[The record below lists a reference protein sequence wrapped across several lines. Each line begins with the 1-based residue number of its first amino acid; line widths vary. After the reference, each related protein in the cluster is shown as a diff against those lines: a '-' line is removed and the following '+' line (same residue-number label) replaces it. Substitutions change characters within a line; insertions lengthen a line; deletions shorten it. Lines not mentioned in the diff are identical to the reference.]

1 MAERVLRI
9 FIWPILGSLLS
20 INFAFG
26 KPVTTLQDAEEIAGM
41 FEGDM
46 ILTADQERLL
56 RDQLQG
62 RNGLVDETK
71 RWPNR
76 IVYYQIVGD
85 FGMFKG
91 I

>member
-1 MAERVLRI
+1 MGLLKI
-9 FIWPILGSLLS
+9 LIWPIFGSLLS
-20 INFAFG
+20 TNPTCG
-26 KPVTTLQDAEEIAGM
+26 MPVSTLLDAEEIAGM

-56 RDQLQG
+56 RSPLQG

-76 IVYYQIVGD
+76 IVYYKIVGD
-85 FGMFKG
+85 FGMCKEL
-91 I
+91 